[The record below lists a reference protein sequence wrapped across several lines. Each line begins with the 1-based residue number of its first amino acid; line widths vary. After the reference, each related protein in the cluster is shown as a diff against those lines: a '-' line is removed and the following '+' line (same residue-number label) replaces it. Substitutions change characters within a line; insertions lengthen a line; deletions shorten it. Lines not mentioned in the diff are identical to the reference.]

1 MKVTLRY
8 FASIRE
14 LLGVNQEIFD
24 TQVENLND
32 LRLELMTRGETYA
45 QAFGMDQVVRMAMN
59 QIVCDGETKLSEGA
73 EIAFFPPVTGG

>member
-14 LLGVNQEIFD
+14 LLGINQETFV

-32 LRLELMTRGETYA
+32 LRLELVSRGEPYA
-45 QAFGMDQVVRMAMN
+45 QAFGADQVVRIAMN
-59 QIVCDGETKLSEGA
+59 QVVCDGETKIADGA
-73 EIAFFPPVTGG
+73 EVAFFPPVTGG

>member
-59 QIVCDGETKLSEGA
+59 QIVCDGQKKLSEGA

>member
-14 LLGVNQEIFD
+14 LVGINQEAFE

-32 LRLELMTRGETYA
+32 LRLELAARGELYA
-45 QAFGMDQVVRMAMN
+45 QALGVGQLVRIAMN
-59 QIVCDGETKLSEGA
+59 QNVCDGDTKIIEGA

>member
-14 LLGVNQEIFD
+14 LLGVSQEIFD
-24 TQVENLND
+24 TQAENLND
-32 LRLELMTRGETYA
+32 LRLELITRGETYA

-59 QIVCDGETKLSEGA
+59 QIVCDGQKKLSEGA